1 MKDEKI
7 LQEEMLS
14 DEELDNVVGGTFE
27 ESLNDGYFF
36 RDQIFKSEYY
46 KGNAKFIVC
55 RMAGA
60 FYPQTHHIASAF
72 KDFGVQFI
80 HHEAESVGNIIS
92 NEYFI
97 DGKQVSQ
104 REAWDHVT
112 KIAKEKGLI
121 QLKNFL

>member
-1 MKDEKI
+1 MAKEDKFADEV
-7 LQEEMLS
+7 LS

-27 ESLNDGYFF
+27 DSLDDGAFF

-80 HHEAESVGNIIS
+80 PHEADSVG

-121 QLKNFL
+121 